1 MDNKYMRFIE
11 QKINTLE
18 EDQCEV
24 LSRLDERFQGNEYY
38 TMLYNELNSIIIK
51 LNLLYEIKEE
61 IQA

>member
-1 MDNKYMRFIE
+1 MDNKYREIIE

-18 EDQCEV
+18 EDKCEI
-24 LSRLDERFQGNEYY
+24 LSKLDERFQGNEYY
-38 TMLYNELNSIIIK
+38 AILYNELNSIIIK